1 VFGRVAQLATPET
14 GCPLNGTGFGDTV
27 TCTFPLAPTGAG
39 WFGAG
44 TGVGVGV
51 GEGLGVGL
59 GVGLG
64 AGAVP
69 GLLDRD
75 GTPPATGVGVVGDD
89 GSTEPQPLAAIAKAT
104 MTNNGAR
111 MVSPPCLPS
120 FSLREAA
127 ITQDAHPACGSG
139 GEVAAMPLVAANSA
153 PAVQHQQTHCE
164 KNSLIS
170 WRINMWMVVVAL
182 LACFASTAAA
192 QTAVPAD
199 QNRGNITLSASYDFT
214 NAYMFRG
221 LRQDDTRLIMWPS
234 TDAGIRLHANR
245 NGATDAA
252 IHIGSWN
259 SLHTGVTGSQGPTGR
274 LWYES
279 DFYATL
285 ALTLVPGVDLGT
297 TYTAYTSPNSS
308 FSTVKELS
316 FKVAAND
323 FDAPAGVVL
332 HPYAL
337 VAFEL
342 DTAPGVGQADG
353 GPNGG
358 TYLELGVAPGFADP
372 PFAITFPIKVGLSLN
387 HYYELA
393 GVDHQFGFLSLGA
406 MASIPLARSNSYGTW
421 NVHGGFEF
429 LSLGDTPEAFNAGEQ
444 QKLVGSIGI
453 GFSY

>member
-1 VFGRVAQLATPET
+1 MI
-14 GCPLNGTGFGDTV
+14 
-27 TCTFPLAPTGAG
+27 
-39 WFGAG
+39 
-44 TGVGVGV
+44 
-51 GEGLGVGL
+51 
-59 GVGLG
+59 
-64 AGAVP
+64 
-69 GLLDRD
+69 
-75 GTPPATGVGVVGDD
+75 
-89 GSTEPQPLAAIAKAT
+89 AIA
-104 MTNNGAR
+104 
-111 MVSPPCLPS
+111 VL
-120 FSLREAA
+120 
-127 ITQDAHPACGSG
+127 
-139 GEVAAMPLVAANSA
+139 
-153 PAVQHQQTHCE
+153 
-164 KNSLIS
+164 
-170 WRINMWMVVVAL
+170 AL
-182 LACFASTAAA
+182 LACFPAMAAA
-192 QTAVPAD
+192 QTTFDP
-199 QNRGNITLSASYDFT
+199 NRGNITLTSNFDFV

-234 TDAGIRLHANR
+234 TDAGIRLHSNR

-252 IHIGSWN
+252 LHVGTWN

-285 ALTLVPGVDLGT
+285 ALMLVPGVDLGT

-316 FKVAAND
+316 FKVASND
-323 FDAPAGVVL
+323 FEGVVV

-342 DTAPGVGQADG
+342 DTAPGLGQADG
-353 GPNGG
+353 GPNAG
-358 TYLELGVAPGFADP
+358 TYLELGVAPGVSDP

-393 GVDHQFGFLSLGA
+393 GVDHRFGFLSLGA
-406 MASIPLARSNSYGTW
+406 MASVPLARSNSYGNW
-421 NVHGGFEF
+421 NIHGGFEF